1 MRLLSP
7 AASPRT
13 PQVTEEAFRALLDER
28 GVLRQGALDAPARER
43 SFAVFSQRADAW
55 LDVEA
60 LSRQAE
66 RFFATKLGATVDK
79 RHGDVVPEVDAA
91 RIVVAG
97 GDGMSSGTRLCYG
110 RAVETDD
117 LVAAEEAERAMG
129 TYGLALLA
137 QRCKTLWIIV
147 PETEEDRAALTLA
160 AIFAS
165 HMLGPILSPGGREIY
180 GVRGARLKL
189 EGRPSPYR

>member
-1 MRLLSP
+1 MPALS
-7 AASPRT
+7 
-13 PQVTEEAFRALLDER
+13 EEAFRALLDER
-28 GVLRQGALDAPARER
+28 GILRRGVLEAPARER
-43 SFAVFSQRADAW
+43 SFAVFSQRADVV
-55 LDVEA
+55 LDVDA
-60 LSRQAE
+60 LARQAE

-79 RHGDVVPEVDAA
+79 RYGDGGGEVAPEVDAA

-97 GDGMSSGTRLCYG
+97 GDGTSSGTRLVYG
-110 RAVETDD
+110 RAVESAD

-137 QRCKTLWIIV
+137 QRCKTIWIVV
-147 PETEEDRAALTLA
+147 PETEEDRAALTIA

-165 HMLGPILSPGGREIY
+165 QMLGPILSPHGREIY

-189 EGRPSPYR
+189 EGRASPYR